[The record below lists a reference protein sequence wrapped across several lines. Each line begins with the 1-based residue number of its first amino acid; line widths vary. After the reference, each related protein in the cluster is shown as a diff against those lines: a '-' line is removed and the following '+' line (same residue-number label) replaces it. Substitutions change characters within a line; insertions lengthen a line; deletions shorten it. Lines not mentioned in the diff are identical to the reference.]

1 MSFLKK
7 MSRIYIKRK
16 EFVRVC
22 VCVCVC
28 MCVCVCVHLCN
39 MYICIYLEKHRGIEL
54 KGS

>member
-16 EFVRVC
+16 ECVFVC

-28 MCVCVCVHLCN
+28 VCAFMYYV
-39 MYICIYLEKHRGIEL
+39 YICIYLEKHRGKEL